1 MAGTRFATHEGGNQS
16 PSFQDLNLFL
26 TDAALQ
32 QAVRREG
39 AAASHEALAAC
50 GAAAGSAEAF
60 ELGRL
65 ANDNPPKLRRFD
77 QKGFPLDLIE
87 FHPAYHEVMR
97 RSCRAGLHCSAW
109 EHLQAPEAPP
119 PEGAQ
124 VARLARLYMTTQTEP
139 GHLCPLTMT
148 HAAVP
153 ALLRQPEIAALLLP
167 KMLSRPYD
175 PHFRPLGDQ
184 AGITLGMGMTEKQG
198 GPDVRANTHRA
209 QPPASAAPG
218 AAPTPARHPSCP

>member
-1 MAGTRFATHEGGNQS
+1 MAGTRFATHEVGNQS

-39 AAASHEALAAC
+39 AAASHEALAAF

-87 FHPAYHEVMR
+87 FHPDRKSVGSGKRVSVRVDLGGR
-97 RSCRAGLHCSAW
+97 RIIKKK
-109 EHLQAPEAPP
+109 
-119 PEGAQ
+119 
-124 VARLARLYMTTQTEP
+124 TQTNQ
-139 GHLCPLTMT
+139 T
-148 HAAVP
+148 HNINV
-153 ALLRQPEIAALLLP
+153 ETS
-167 KMLSRPYD
+167 K
-175 PHFRPLGDQ
+175 
-184 AGITLGMGMTEKQG
+184 TK
-198 GPDVRANTHRA
+198 NK
-209 QPPASAAPG
+209 
-218 AAPTPARHPSCP
+218 